1 MTTSKISEKYTAV
14 FGNAPDLMV
23 ASPGRINLIGEH
35 LDYNGGWVLP
45 AAIDKKITFAIGQR
59 ADNTCHLYSMDYDAL
74 EIIPLSNVVLSAK
87 SWVNYLL
94 GVVEQFQKE
103 QVLPSGFN
111 LVFGGDVPLGAGL
124 SSSAAVE
131 AGLAFA
137 INELFDLKK
146 SRMDLVKLA
155 QRAENQFVGV
165 QCGIMDMFASVMG
178 RVGEVMCL
186 DCRSLDFEYF
196 PFDFEDIKIVLCDTG
211 VKHSLADGEYN
222 IRRKQCEEGVSI
234 LKKHDPS
241 VFTLR
246 DVSLSFLKKY
256 KDEIPPL
263 VYQRCNYVVKEI
275 ARVEAACKDLLKGD
289 LAAFG
294 QKMYETHTG
303 LSHYYEVSCPEL
315 DFLVKKAKKE
325 TAVFGSRMMG
335 GGFGGC
341 TINLVKT
348 DAIPQFIDNMTTAYF
363 KKYKIDLKTYV
374 VTISNGT
381 TLLGN
386 DE

>member
-1 MTTSKISEKYTAV
+1 MITSRISEKYTAL
-14 FGNAPDLMV
+14 FHNAPDLMV
-23 ASPGRINLIGEH
+23 NSPGRINLIGEH

-45 AAIDKKITFAIGQR
+45 AAIDKKITFAVGKR
-59 ADNTCHLYSMDYDAL
+59 ADNACHLYSMDYETL
-74 EIIPLSNVVLSAK
+74 EIIPLSNVVSSAA

-103 QVLPSGFN
+103 QPLPLGFN

-146 SRMDLVKLA
+146 PRMELVKLA

-165 QCGIMDMFASVMG
+165 QCGIMDMFASMMG
-178 RVGEVMCL
+178 RVGEVMRL
-186 DCRSLDFEYF
+186 DCRTLDFEYF
-196 PFDFEDIKIVLCDTG
+196 PFDFKDVKIVLCDTA
-211 VKHSLADGEYN
+211 VKHSLADGAYN

-234 LKKHDPS
+234 LKKGDSS
-241 VFTLR
+241 VSTLR
-246 DVSLSFLKKY
+246 DVSLSFLKEY
-256 KDEIPPL
+256 KSEMSPI
-263 VYQRCNYVVKEI
+263 VYQRCRYVLEEI
-275 ARVEAACKDLLKGD
+275 ARVEAACEDLLKGD
-289 LAAFG
+289 LVAFG
-294 QKMYETHTG
+294 QKMNETHIG
-303 LSHYYEVSCPEL
+303 LSKDYEVSCKEL
-315 DFLVKKAKKE
+315 DFLAAKAWDTE
-325 TAVFGSRMMG
+325 GVFGSRMMG

-348 DAIPQFIDNMTTAYF
+348 DTIPQFIDDMKAAYF

-381 TLLGN
+381 TRL
-386 DE
+386 DA

>member
-1 MTTSKISEKYTAV
+1 MTTEISEKYATI
-14 FGNAPDLMV
+14 FNNAPDLMV

-45 AAIDKKITFAIGQR
+45 AAIDKKIYFALGR
-59 ADNTCHLYSMDYDAL
+59 RTDNACHLYSMDYDAL
-74 EIIPLSNVVLSAK
+74 EIIPLSNVVSSAK
-87 SWVNYLL
+87 DWVNYLL

-103 QVLPSGFN
+103 QLLPSGFN

-165 QCGIMDMFASVMG
+165 QCGIMDMFASMMG
-178 RVGEVMCL
+178 RVGEVMRL

-196 PFDFEDIKIVLCDTG
+196 PFDFKDVKIVLCDTS
-211 VKHSLADGEYN
+211 VKHSLADGTYN
-222 IRRKQCEEGVSI
+222 IRRQQCEEGVSV
-234 LKKHDPS
+234 LKKRAPS
-241 VFTLR
+241 VSTLR
-246 DVSLSFLKKY
+246 DVSFDLLEQY
-256 KDEIPPL
+256 KADMLPI
-263 VYQRCNYVVKEI
+263 VYQRCLYVVEEI
-275 ARVEAACKDLLKGD
+275 ARVEAACKDLERHD
-289 LAAFG
+289 LTAFG
-294 QKMYETHTG
+294 KKMNETHVG
-303 LSHYYEVSCPEL
+303 LSQKYEVSCKEL
-315 DFLVKKAKKE
+315 DFLAE
-325 TAVFGSRMMG
+325 NAWDTEGVFGSRMMG

-348 DAIPQFIDNMTTAYF
+348 ELIPQFIDRMSKAYF
-363 KKYKIDLKTYV
+363 NAFNIQLKTYI
-374 VTISNGT
+374 VTVSNGT
-381 TLLGN
+381 TRL
-386 DE
+386 